1 MMPAPWLR
9 AVGEPSAG
17 TLCDLSP
24 ERPGVDEVH
33 EGPLAVD
40 LHDRQPLAVTRFQL
54 GVAGDVDLGELEIR
68 VLTDGDE
75 RLPRALAEVTAR
87 RVVEDDARR
96 YG

>member
-1 MMPAPWLR
+1 MVRAGVCAGQAAPKR
-9 AVGEPSAG
+9 GFVH
-17 TLCDLSP
+17 
-24 ERPGVDEVH
+24 EVH
-33 EGPLAVD
+33 ERALAVD

-54 GVAGDVDLGELEIR
+54 GVAGDVDLAELEIR

-87 RVVEDDARR
+87 GVVEDDARR